1 MKYIKNKKNSGIKI
15 GIVLLIVALVVIPS
29 VQAENSNV
37 AKVTLKISENKS
49 WTMLFYIDDDYQDG
63 GDFLETIFIDE
74 ISSNE
79 NLNVVVI
86 QDKLD
91 GPAFYYFIDENHDK
105 ILLEELGELNMADYQ
120 TLRDFIN
127 FGKDNYPADRYLLWV
142 VDHGGAWKGACM
154 DDTNNEP
161 AMSMDEIQQA
171 LSESGGVDIISFLA
185 CLMSSLES
193 AYELRDLVDVYI
205 GSEDLAYSSAWNGIC
220 GDTNQLLTDY
230 PDLSSEEIGTEI
242 VNFFQENHNPLADK
256 LTMSAIRTN
265 KVKALADSVNELA
278 KYFVTHWIRSYSL
291 IKEAFDN
298 TFLLSNWQEWAPV
311 FEVYDLR
318 GFLENLPDSSRKQVA
333 LDAFDDAVITEVHG
347 IDMTETHGLSIFFQ
361 PNISSYRLFKSYKS
375 IQLGLDFT
383 RDTLWNE
390 FLFFFILTNIVLRK

>member
-1 MKYIKNKKNSGIKI
+1 MKNPQRR
-15 GIVLLIVALVVIPS
+15 VLKASILIFILLVFLIANA
-29 VQAENSNV
+29 QATNIENN
-37 AKVTLKISENKS
+37 KISICRPAYNS
-49 WTMLFYIDDDYQDG
+49 WTTLFYIDNDYENG
-63 GDFLETIFIDE
+63 GDLLESIFIDE

-105 ILLEELGELNMADYQ
+105 VLLEELGEVNMADYQ

-127 FGKDNYPADRYLLWV
+127 YGKDNYPADRYLLWV

-154 DDTNNEP
+154 DDTSNEI

-171 LSESGGVDIISFLA
+171 LSESGGVDIIIFLA

-193 AYELRDLVDVYI
+193 VYELRDLVDVYI
-205 GSEDLAYSSAWNGIC
+205 GSEDLAYTSAWNGIC
-220 GDTNQLLTDY
+220 GDANQLLTDF
-230 PDLSSEEIGTEI
+230 PNLSSEEIAIEI
-242 VNFFQENHNPLADK
+242 VNYFQEHHNPPANK

-265 KVKALADSVNELA
+265 KIEPLANAVNDLA
-278 KYFVTHWIRSYSL
+278 KYFVTHWIRSYSQ

-298 TFLLSNWQEWAPV
+298 TFLLSDWQSWAEV

-318 GFLENLPDSSRKQVA
+318 DFLENLPDSPRKQAA
-333 LDAFDDAVITEVHG
+333 LNAFDDALIIEVHG
-347 IDMTETHGLSIFFQ
+347 DDMTETHGLSIFFQ
-361 PNISSYRLFKSYKS
+361 AHKSPYKCLKNYKS
-375 IQLGLDFT
+375 KDLGLDFPK
-383 RDTLWNE
+383 DTWWNE
-390 FLFFFILTNIVLRK
+390 FLFLFIFTNVLLKK